1 MEDSAR
7 TIFPLEKFMM
17 QPLSKKMLFCIFFHV
32 IDRAIL
38 VSFFLREGARN
49 GNLEFRFL
57 LKTFAYNNPC
67 NVETFDSLDI
77 HFTLLATEI
86 PRHFF
91 LIYSFYCW
99 WWWCIF
105 SLNEPRLLVIII
117 ISQEEVSYFLI
128 IFEYCIIEEIN
139 FISHHIWDSAEFHN
153 LKWIISIGS
162 KCIYFRLGRIY

>member
-77 HFTLLATEI
+77 HFTLLETEI

-105 SLNEPRLLVIII
+105 
-117 ISQEEVSYFLI
+117 
-128 IFEYCIIEEIN
+128 
-139 FISHHIWDSAEFHN
+139 FIKWTETSRHHHHLSRRSELFFHHIWILHDRGN
-153 LKWIISIGS
+153 
-162 KCIYFRLGRIY
+162 